1 MAVLGRPRD
10 FSMQL
15 SKASYYSDY
24 VAYPIVIAGLAT
36 VGLAGESR
44 GAVIEWLAALGCG
57 LVLWTLME
65 YVVHRVAL
73 HRVPV
78 FVPMHGLH
86 HSAPLAYVGTP
97 TWLSVSLLGAGLFAP
112 AWFVCGLSIATGITV
127 GVMAG
132 YVYYGAVHHL
142 IHHRRSLDPAGRL
155 HGLRAAHLRH
165 HYSPQQGNFGVT
177 TGIWDRVFGT
187 VIQTAGKSR

>member
-1 MAVLGRPRD
+1 
-10 FSMQL
+10 MQL
-15 SKASYYSDY
+15 SKLSYYSDY
-24 VAYPIVIAGLAT
+24 VAYPIVIAGLST
-36 VGLAGESR
+36 LGLVGETAG
-44 GAVIEWLAALGCG
+44 AFALWLAAVGAG

-65 YVVHRVAL
+65 YFLHRVAL
-73 HRVPV
+73 HRIAY

-112 AWFVCGLSIATGITV
+112 AWGLFGLSIATGITV

-132 YVYYGAVHHL
+132 YVYYGLVHHL
-142 IHHRRSLDPAGRL
+142 IHHRRGGPLAGL
-155 HGLRAAHLRH
+155 LQGLRASHLRH

-187 VIQTAGKSR
+187 VIRPLGAKSR